1 MYAYNMRIHTI
12 SNGLGGAQM
21 VTLARVE
28 AQRDPC
34 GGQSYGAGA
43 VRVWKREGVVQALT
57 GGGSEGVA
65 GDGLGVTRESR
76 SSDWTPAGVR
86 AW

>member
-12 SNGLGGAQM
+12 SNGLGGAAQM

-34 GGQSYGAGA
+34 GGQSYGGGS
-43 VRVWKREGVVQALT
+43 KSREE
-57 GGGSEGVA
+57 GGGSA
-65 GDGLGVTRESR
+65 GSYWR
-76 SSDWTPAGVR
+76 W
-86 AW
+86 